1 MLKNNLILFSDS
13 YKHTHFQQYPKN
25 TEKVFS
31 YIESRGSNITDKVM
45 VFGLQYF
52 IKNYLTK
59 PITKEDVEQASTFL
73 TSHGLQFN
81 KAGWEYIV
89 EKHKG
94 ILPVKIRTVREGS
107 VVPTHNVLLTV
118 ENTDPECFWLTS
130 FLETAL
136 LQNFWY
142 GSTVASNSFLAKQY
156 IYDALVKS
164 ADDPDAE
171 IDFKLHCF
179 GFRGVSSLESASIG
193 NCAHLVNFKGTDTLA
208 GITCAMENYYSDV
221 CGVSIS
227 ASEHSTMTSWGEDG
241 EEDAYINMVNTYAK
255 PGAMFACVIDSYD
268 TFAAIDMWGKNPKLL
283 DAVNANGAVAILRPD
298 SGNPLTMP
306 IDVIKRL
313 MEIVGYTIN
322 SKGYK
327 VLPDH
332 VRVIQGDGITVNSIP
347 LIIENM
353 LKSGLSMS
361 NLAFGMGAGTLQK
374 VDRDSYKYAMKCSS
388 ITVNGVQRDVFKNPK
403 TDATKASKRGELTLV
418 IDNNGYHTIR
428 VEDIQPYQLDC
439 MVTAFDNGP
448 LDSYFE
454 TFDEIRYRA
463 SICLGVINV

>member
-1 MLKNNLILFSDS
+1 MTNLKNNLILFTDS
-13 YKHTHFQQYPKN
+13 YKHAHYQQYPPN
-25 TEKVFS
+25 TQKVFS
-31 YIESRGSNITDKVM
+31 YIESRGSSITDRVM

-59 PITKEDVEQASTFL
+59 PVTKEDIEQAAMLL
-73 TSHGLQFN
+73 TAHGLEFN
-81 KAGWEYIV
+81 RTGWEYIV
-89 EKHKG
+89 EKHNG
-94 ILPVKIRTVREGS
+94 ILPVRIRTVREGS
-107 VVPTHNVLLTV
+107 VIPTHNVLLTI

-164 ADDPDAE
+164 SDNPDSE

-208 GITCAMENYYSDV
+208 GITCAMENYYADV
-221 CGVSIS
+221 CGFSIS
-227 ASEHSTMTSWGEDG
+227 ASEHSTMTSWGETD
-241 EEDAYINMVNTYAK
+241 EADAYINMVNTYAK

-268 TFAAIDMWGKNPKLL
+268 TFNAIDMWSKNPKLL
-283 DAVNANGAVAILRPD
+283 SAVKSGGATVVLRPD
-298 SGNPLTMP
+298 SGDPLTMP
-306 IDVIKRL
+306 IEVIKRL
-313 MEIVGYTIN
+313 MEVEGYTIN

-327 VLPDH
+327 VLPNH
-332 VRVIQGDGITVNSIP
+332 VRVIQGDGITINSIP
-347 LIIENM
+347 LIIENL
-353 LKSGLSMS
+353 LKEGLSMS

-388 ITVNGVQRDVFKNPK
+388 ITVNGVQSDVFKNPK
-403 TDATKASKRGELTLV
+403 TDASKVSKRGELTLV
-418 IDNNGYHTIR
+418 MDDAGYHTIR
-428 VEDIQPYQLDC
+428 IEDVAEHQNDE
-439 MVTAFDNGP
+439 MVLAYENGIIE
-448 LDSYFE
+448 LYFE
-454 TFDEIRYRA
+454 TFDVIRSRA
-463 SICLGVINV
+463 NSFIRK